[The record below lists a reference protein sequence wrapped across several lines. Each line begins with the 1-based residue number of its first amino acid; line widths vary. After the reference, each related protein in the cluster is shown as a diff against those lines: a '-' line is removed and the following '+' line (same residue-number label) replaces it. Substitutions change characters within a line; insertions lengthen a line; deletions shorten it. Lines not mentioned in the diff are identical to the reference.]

1 MITIYSSDR
10 RIKANRE
17 RYIST
22 LESGYRNY
30 DTPDEILTPE
40 LSQKY
45 PRKNWHYTGS
55 ATTAFQAIITALPD
69 WKETIWHPEFGWPAI
84 PGIIKGMG
92 RKISYY
98 PINEKKIDTQIDLE
112 WLKENHHKIHILT
125 IVHIYGNVV
134 DIKPIRDIVGPE
146 CIIIEDVAQSYDVM
160 GDYLHLNTGKYSDF
174 CIFSFGRF
182 KSPGGW
188 LEGGAFCYKDDSWPE
203 ELTRW
208 KDFFK
213 HYFVSG
219 IAIAQPT
226 TIPVVCGSKNSMS
239 VADALTIK
247 EDIKIIKEM
256 EGKRKRKELATAIY
270 NALDIEC
277 PMPENNLWFSVPV
290 INLEENKKKKLID
303 AEVRLK
309 YYTNFRSSPILYDGP
324 IQEPNRQESIVLIP
338 CHEYLTD
345 SEANMMLDLIN

>member
-1 MITIYSSDR
+1 MITISSGDR

-30 DTPDEILTPE
+30 DTPNEILTPE

-45 PRKNWHYTGS
+45 PHKNWHYTVS
-55 ATTAFQAIITALPD
+55 ATTAYQAIITALPD

-84 PGIIKGMG
+84 PGIIRGMG

-98 PINEKKIDTQIDLE
+98 PTGDKKITTEIDLE

-125 IVHIYGNVV
+125 IVHLYGNVV

-174 CIFSFGRF
+174 CIVSFGKF

-188 LEGGAFCYKDDSWPE
+188 LEGGAFCYKDDSW
-203 ELTRW
+203 

-213 HYFVSG
+213 HYFMSG
-219 IAIAQPT
+219 IAAAQSAS
-226 TIPVVCGSKNSMS
+226 IPIVCGTKNSMS
-239 VADALTIK
+239 VADALVVK

-270 NALDIEC
+270 NALDVEC
-277 PMPENNLWFSVPV
+277 PMPNNNLWYSVPV
-290 INLEENKKKKLID
+290 MDLEESKKKKLRD
-303 AEVRLK
+303 ADVRYK
-309 YYTNFRSSPILYDGP
+309 SYADFRSSPILYDGSL
-324 IQEPNRQESIVLIP
+324 QKPNRQESIILLP

-345 SEANMMLDLIN
+345 SEANFVLDLISS